1 MNSVNMSQKDKTRLQ
16 DISAN
21 WNKPG
26 EEVSSVNHIT
36 ANDLRLLFTCDDKFA
51 GCVSQLIISQLETN
65 KSLKNAVC
73 NLLTARIPSQTQQ
86 APNISS
92 DISGELEALKNRL
105 KKAEEEIAELKA
117 SAQKLPLEQDACV
130 QKSESTAKPE
140 KVQIHTE
147 PAPPAP
153 ECVPPECIQEVE
165 KTDFSAEV
173 ARLQRELDAEKEKN
187 AELETAKANLEARN
201 KSLAEENQKW
211 KTEISTLTQQR
222 DEAQSI
228 SKSVFDALSKIDSTP
243 ETFADDYLGLQSSLE
258 KTQNDKRELEEDM
271 GKKKD
276 EIKKLKSEI
285 EDYKSELKKVKKEL
299 EEKTKE
305 ADKKI
310 SELKRQRGELEKS
323 KAQVE
328 ADLQTQTRQYNTL
341 QTDMDQ
347 TRHELAAAHND
358 LLGTQQRLRN
368 AEAEL
373 QQTQTTLQTTQATL
387 KTTEANLQTTQTA
400 QRKAEQERDRFQEE
414 CRTLSTQRERLQKE
428 CAELDAQRLA
438 THEQLNELS
447 ASALSP
453 AIVAELRA
461 QPELRR
467 RLNMGELDADPVL
480 AMRRSVAVLSQK
492 KNVEYL
498 HTALKDA
505 CEKEKRSA
513 SAAERELLRFALA
526 CFDLQS
532 AQDACQVVEVSPG
545 QKYDFNIHEYS
556 ATTPSGTTVAAT
568 WLPGVQDGKG
578 KVWLKPLVTKK

>member
-1 MNSVNMSQKDKTRLQ
+1 MNLVNMMQKEKTRLQ
-16 DISAN
+16 IITAN
-21 WNKPG
+21 WNKPD

-51 GCVSQLIISQLETN
+51 EVVSRLIISQLGSY
-65 KSLKNAVC
+65 KDLKEAVC
-73 NLLTARIPSQTQQ
+73 NVLTAHIPSQTQQ

-92 DISGELEALKNRL
+92 DISGELEALKDRL
-105 KKAEEEIAELKA
+105 EKAEKEIAELKA

-130 QKSESTAKPE
+130 QKSESTDKLE

-153 ECVPPECIQEVE
+153 ECIQEVE

-173 ARLQRELDAEKEKN
+173 ERLQQALNAEKEKN
-187 AELETAKANLEARN
+187 AELKTAKANLEAHN
-201 KSLAEENQKW
+201 NSLAEGNQNQ
-211 KTEISTLTQQR
+211 KTEISTLTRQLH
-222 DEAQSI
+222 DAQSI
-228 SKSVFDALSKIDSTP
+228 IKSIFDALSKIDSTP
-243 ETFADDYLGLQSSLE
+243 ETIVDNYLGLQLSLE
-258 KTQNDKRELEEDM
+258 KTQNDNRELDEAM
-271 GKKKD
+271 GKKKR
-276 EIKKLKSEI
+276 EIEKLKSEND
-285 EDYKSELKKVKKEL
+285 DYKSELKKAKKEL

-310 SELKRQRGELEKS
+310 SELKRERDELKKL
-323 KAQVE
+323 KAKAE
-328 ADLQTQTRQYNTL
+328 ADLQTQMSQYNTL
-341 QTDMDQ
+341 QTNMDQ
-347 TRHELAAAHND
+347 TRHELVATHND

-368 AEAEL
+368 AETEL

-400 QRKAEQERDRFQEE
+400 QRKAEQERDRFQGE